1 MRTSV
6 TARFPDLIPG
16 QPAPPTANPAAH
28 WDDSPSSLS
37 DAQRVISLFAPAPGL
52 RMDTFIQDAY
62 GRERF
67 YWSEPVHGQSGLTIA
82 AQGIAATIN
91 VAPILSEDT
100 SDVGTSDVGT
110 SDVGSGNARLPG
122 YRFTE
127 TATAVGHLFHQAV
140 MRPLDWNEEN
150 VVDRVW
156 DDHPA
161 RPRLFGG
168 FAFQDDFVPDNTW
181 STFSPAEFV
190 LPHYQ
195 LTRIG
200 TEQFLTIN
208 ALAARGE
215 NLADS
220 LRGLREALLAKLIY
234 KASDT
239 SSRLQLID
247 IRYPMSAEMWAEIVG
262 QATQAIKN
270 GSIEK
275 VVLSR
280 VCEVKA
286 AEPIDAAAALAYL
299 DSHYAD
305 SYRFIFEPAPH
316 HAFFGATP
324 ELLVRKDGRRFET
337 MALAGSGARGR
348 DEAED
353 ERLGRQLLTSTKDRH
368 EHQLVVEAIQHQ
380 LADWADEINI
390 PDKPTLLKLR
400 NIQHLLTPIQGT
412 LRDPQADILSLVRQ
426 LHPTPAMGG
435 VPAAKALAFL
445 QRAEPVPR
453 GWYAAPIGWLDAHH
467 DGVFAVAIRSAVT
480 QYSRAWLYAGAGIV
494 GDSEPGREWAETALK
509 FRPMLGALGIRESV
523 A

>member
-1 MRTSV
+1 MSISITERL
-6 TARFPDLIPG
+6 PDLISG
-16 QPAPPTANPAAH
+16 SAAPPSRHPIAS
-28 WDDSPSSLS
+28 WDDSSPPLS
-37 DAQRVISLFAPAPGL
+37 DAQRVISLFAPAPSL
-52 RMDTFIQDAY
+52 RMDAFVHDSY

-67 YWSEPVHGQSGLTIA
+67 YWSEPGEAETQLTMA

-91 VAPILSEDT
+91 VAPILGD
-100 SDVGTSDVGT
+100 DKPNIANGDL
-110 SDVGSGNARLPG
+110 RLPG
-122 YRFTE
+122 HRFAE
-127 TATAVGHLFHQAV
+127 MSAAVGRLFDQAII
-140 MRPLDWNEEN
+140 RPIGWMAESDI
-150 VVDRVW
+150 DSAW
-156 DDHPA
+156 DKHPA

-181 STFSPAEFV
+181 SAFSPAQFV

-195 LTRIG
+195 LVRVG
-200 TEQFLTIN
+200 ADQFLTIN
-208 ALAARGE
+208 ALVSRDD

-220 LRGLREALLAKLIY
+220 LRGLREALSARLGY
-234 KASDT
+234 EASHVPHPLRPT
-239 SSRLQLID
+239 D

-270 GSIEK
+270 GAIEK

-286 AEPIDAAAALAYL
+286 AEPIDVAAALAYL

-305 SYRFIFEPAPH
+305 SYRFIFEPSPH

-324 ELLVRKDGRRFET
+324 ELLVRKDGRHIET

-348 DEAED
+348 DKAED
-353 ERLGRQLLTSTKDRH
+353 EGLGRQLLTSAKDRH
-368 EHQLVVEAIQHQ
+368 EHQLVVDAIQHQ
-380 LADWADEINI
+380 LAYWVEEVAISET
-390 PDKPTLLKLR
+390 PTLLKLR

-412 LRDPQADILSLVRQ
+412 LRHPQADILALVRQ

-435 VPAAKALAFL
+435 VPVAKALAFL
-445 QRAEPVPR
+445 QQAEPVPR
-453 GWYAAPIGWLDAHH
+453 GWYAAPIGWMDAHR

-494 GDSEPGREWAETALK
+494 GDSEPDHEWAETALK
-509 FRPMLGALGIRESV
+509 FRPMLGALGIRES
-523 A
+523 AG

>member
-6 TARFPDLIPG
+6 TERLPDLIPG
-16 QPAPPTANPAAH
+16 QSAPPTPNPAVH

-67 YWSEPVHGQSGLTIA
+67 YWSEPGRAEARLTIA
-82 AQGIAATIN
+82 AQGIAATIDI
-91 VAPILSEDT
+91 APILSDDT
-100 SDVGTSDVGT
+100 PNRRAGD
-110 SDVGSGNARLPG
+110 ARLPG
-122 YRFTE
+122 HRFTE
-127 TATAVGHLFHQAV
+127 TAAAVGRLFDQAIV
-140 MRPLDWNEEN
+140 RPIGWTEGSDVDSAWN
-150 VVDRVW
+150 
-156 DDHPA
+156 DHPA

-168 FAFQDDFVPDNTW
+168 FAFQEDFVPDNTW
-181 STFSPAEFV
+181 STFSTAQFV

-195 LTRIG
+195 LVRAG
-200 TEQFLTIN
+200 AEQFLTIN
-208 ALAARGE
+208 ALVARDD
-215 NLADS
+215 NLSDS
-220 LRGLREALLAKLIY
+220 LHGLREALLA
-234 KASDT
+234 
-239 SSRLQLID
+239 RLAYEARHVPYPLRPTD

-262 QATQAIKN
+262 QATQAIKS
-270 GSIEK
+270 GIIEK

-286 AEPIDAAAALAYL
+286 AGPIDVAATLAYL

-324 ELLVRKDGRRFET
+324 ELLVRKDGRRIET
-337 MALAGSGARGR
+337 MALAGSGARGG
-348 DEAED
+348 DKAED
-353 ERLGRQLLTSTKDRH
+353 ERLGRQLLTSAKDRH
-368 EHQLVVEAIQHQ
+368 EHQLVVDTIRRHLIE
-380 LADWADEINI
+380 WADEVTI
-390 PDKPTLLKLR
+390 PDKPMLLKLR
-400 NIQHLLTPIQGT
+400 NIQHLLTPIQGV
-412 LRDPQADILSLVRQ
+412 LRDPHADVLSLVRQ

-453 GWYAAPIGWLDAHH
+453 GWYAAPIGWLDAHR

-509 FRPMLGALGIRESV
+509 FRPMLGALGIREPV
-523 A
+523 G

>member
-1 MRTSV
+1 MKTSV
-6 TARFPDLIPG
+6 TEHPSDLIRVSG
-16 QPAPPTANPAAH
+16 APRNPAAS

-37 DAQRVISLFAPAPGL
+37 DAQRVISLFAPAPSL
-52 RMDTFIQDAY
+52 RTESFIHDGY

-67 YWSEPVHGQSGLTIA
+67 YWAEPGDAETRLTIA
-82 AQGIAATIN
+82 AQGIAAAIN
-91 VAPILSEDT
+91 VAPILSDDAPDLT
-100 SDVGTSDVGT
+100 NGD
-110 SDVGSGNARLPG
+110 ARLPG
-122 YRFTE
+122 HRFAE
-127 TATAVGHLFHQAV
+127 MAAAAGRLFDQAIV
-140 MRPLDWNEEN
+140 RPIDWAEGSDINSA
-150 VVDRVW
+150 W

-181 STFSPAEFV
+181 STFSPAQFV

-195 LTRIG
+195 LVRVG
-200 TEQFLTIN
+200 AEQFLTIN
-208 ALAARGE
+208 ALISRDD
-215 NLADS
+215 NLAAS
-220 LRGLREALLAKLIY
+220 LRGLREALL
-234 KASDT
+234 T
-239 SSRLQLID
+239 RLAYEAPHVPHHLRPTD
-247 IRYPMSAEMWAEIVG
+247 IRYPMSARMWADIVG
-262 QATQAIKN
+262 RATQTIKSGAID
-270 GSIEK
+270 K

-286 AEPIDAAAALAYL
+286 AEPIDAAAALVYL

-305 SYRFIFEPAPH
+305 SYRFIFEPTPH

-324 ELLVRKDGRRFET
+324 ELLVRKHGQRIET
-337 MALAGSGARGR
+337 MALAGSGARGQ

-353 ERLGRQLLTSTKDRH
+353 ERLGHQLLTSAKDRH
-368 EHQLVVEAIQHQ
+368 EHQLVVDAIQHQ

-390 PDKPTLLKLR
+390 PDKPILLKLR

-435 VPAAKALAFL
+435 VPAGKALAFL

-453 GWYAAPIGWLDAHH
+453 GWYAAPIGWLDANH

-494 GDSEPGREWAETALK
+494 GDSEPDREWAETALK

-523 A
+523 G